1 VRHWILALIAAFA
14 LAIAGCGGDD
24 DEGDLQAP
32 AGSSQAQSEPTQTEE
47 QAQTTPGACKAVE
60 APSPREPSEQ
70 PKPKQPL
77 DASKQWSLVVK
88 TNCGDFTIGL
98 DLSTGPKAGASMVSL
113 ARGGWFDG
121 TIFHRIAPGFVI
133 QGGDPTASGSGGPGY
148 ATVDPPPK
156 GAAYTKGV
164 VAMAK
169 TPDEPAGAGG
179 SQFFV
184 VTGPDAGLP
193 PDYAVIGKITDG
205 QDVVQK
211 IGRLGNQSEQ
221 PTEAVVISTVE
232 VVEG

>member
-1 VRHWILALIAAFA
+1 MLALLAAIVLA
-14 LAIAGCGGDD
+14 LAGCGDD

-32 AGSSQAQSEPTQTEE
+32 AGSTQAQPEPTPTEQ
-47 QAQTTPGACKAVE
+47 QAQTTPGGCNAVE
-60 APSPREPSEQ
+60 APSPRETSKQ
-70 PKPKQPL
+70 PKPKQAL
-77 DASKQWSLVVK
+77 DASKSWSLVVK

-98 DLSTGPKAGASMVSL
+98 DLESGPNAAASMVAL
-113 ARGGWFDG
+113 ARSGWFDR

-148 ATVDPPPK
+148 TTVDPPPK
-156 GAAYTKGV
+156 DARYTKGV

-184 VTGPDAGLP
+184 VTGQDAGLP
-193 PDYAVIGKITDG
+193 PDYAVVGKITDG

-211 IGRLGNQSEQ
+211 IGRLGDQSEQ

-232 VVEG
+232 VVED

>member
-1 VRHWILALIAAFA
+1 MLALLAAIVRA
-14 LAIAGCGGDD
+14 LAGCGDD

-32 AGSSQAQSEPTQTEE
+32 AGSTQAQPEPTPTEQ
-47 QAQTTPGACKAVE
+47 QAQTTPGGCNAVE
-60 APSPREPSEQ
+60 APSSRETSKQ
-70 PKPKQPL
+70 PKPKQAL
-77 DASKQWSLVVK
+77 DASKSWSLVVK

-98 DLSTGPKAGASMVSL
+98 DLESGPNAAASMVAL
-113 ARGGWFDG
+113 ARSGWFDG

-148 ATVDPPPK
+148 TTVDPPPK
-156 GAAYTKGV
+156 DARYTKGV

-184 VTGPDAGLP
+184 VTGQDAGLP
-193 PDYAVIGKITDG
+193 PDYAVVGKITDG

-211 IGRLGNQSEQ
+211 IGRLGDQSEQ

-232 VVEG
+232 VVED

>member
-1 VRHWILALIAAFA
+1 MLALLAAIVLA
-14 LAIAGCGGDD
+14 LAGCGDD

-32 AGSSQAQSEPTQTEE
+32 AGSTQAQPEPTPTEQ
-47 QAQTTPGACKAVE
+47 QAQTTPGGCKAVE
-60 APSPREPSEQ
+60 APSPRETSKQ
-70 PKPKQPL
+70 PKPKQAL
-77 DASKQWSLVVK
+77 DASKSWSLVVK

-98 DLSTGPKAGASMVSL
+98 DLESGPNAAASMVAL
-113 ARGGWFDG
+113 ARSGWFDR

-148 ATVDPPPK
+148 TTVDPPPK
-156 GAAYTKGV
+156 DARYTKGV

-184 VTGPDAGLP
+184 VTGQDAGLP
-193 PDYAVIGKITDG
+193 PDYAVVGKITDG

-211 IGRLGNQSEQ
+211 IGRLGDQSEQ

-232 VVEG
+232 VVED

>member
-1 VRHWILALIAAFA
+1 MLALLAAIVLA
-14 LAIAGCGGDD
+14 LAGCGDD

-32 AGSSQAQSEPTQTEE
+32 AGSTQAQPEPTPTEQ
-47 QAQTTPGACKAVE
+47 QAQTTPGGCNAVE
-60 APSPREPSEQ
+60 APSPRETSKQ
-70 PKPKQPL
+70 PKPKQSL
-77 DASKQWSLVVK
+77 DASKSWSLVVK

-98 DLSTGPKAGASMVSL
+98 DLESGPNAAASMVAL
-113 ARGGWFDG
+113 ARSGWFDR

-148 ATVDPPPK
+148 TTVDPPPK
-156 GAAYTKGV
+156 DARYTKGV

-184 VTGPDAGLP
+184 VTGQDAGLP
-193 PDYAVIGKITDG
+193 PDYAVVGKITDG

-211 IGRLGNQSEQ
+211 IGRLGDQSEQ

-232 VVEG
+232 VVED